1 MSVYKLGLTGSIG
14 MGKSTTANMFRDSG
28 IPVFDSDAA
37 VHALYARG
45 GEAVP
50 LIEAAFPGSIEDG
63 EVSRAKLSAA
73 LADDVSG
80 FDRLNAIVHP
90 LVAAKRQDFLEV
102 ARQAG
107 APIVV
112 LDIPLLFETGAET
125 SVDGIL
131 VVTAPEAVQ
140 RERVMAREGMTEA
153 KFQQILS
160 RQVPDAEKRKRADFL
175 IDTSLGF
182 EAARKSVEEL
192 IAGLK
197 AASNQSRH

>member
-73 LADDVSG
+73 LAEDVSG

-90 LVAAKRQDFLEV
+90 LVAVKRRDFLEA

-175 IDTSLGF
+175 IDTSQGF